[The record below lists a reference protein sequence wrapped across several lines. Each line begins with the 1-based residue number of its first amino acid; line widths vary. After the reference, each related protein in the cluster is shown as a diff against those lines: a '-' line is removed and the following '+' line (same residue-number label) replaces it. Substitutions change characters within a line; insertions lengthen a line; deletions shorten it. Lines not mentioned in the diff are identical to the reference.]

1 MSNREQAVTKAQWQA
16 LYDDE
21 AALVQSPEGHQQAL
35 IELAEALRA
44 QGVID
49 DAELAGLLE
58 NADAAYQWGVEAQIT
73 EELNR
78 KDLQP

>member
-1 MSNREQAVTKAQWQA
+1 MERSKKPATLARWQA
-16 LYDDE
+16 LYDDH
-21 AALVQSPEGHQQAL
+21 AALMQSPEGHQQAL

-44 QGVID
+44 QGVIED
-49 DAELAGLLE
+49 GELADLLE
-58 NADAAYQWGVEAQIT
+58 NADAAYQWGVEAQLT

>member
-1 MSNREQAVTKAQWQA
+1 MGNREQTVTKAQWQK
-16 LYDDE
+16 LYDDQT
-21 AALVQSPEGHQQAL
+21 ALVQSPEGHQQAL

-49 DAELAGLLE
+49 DAELADLLE

-73 EELNR
+73 EESNR
-78 KDLQP
+78 

>member
-49 DAELAGLLE
+49 DAEFADLLE